1 VALDSRSRLFYLR
14 GFSSESERPVIICLA
29 MITVSKEDYL
39 KAIFEAESEGEAVIS
54 ATLANWLEVSPPAV
68 TMALR
73 RLKRDGLVE
82 VHKNGRVRLSVA
94 GRRIAKRLAV
104 RHHLIERML
113 TEIFGMPWYRTH
125 DEAERLEHAVSAEFE
140 ALLIDKLGPGGE
152 CPHGNLATIESPAQ
166 KRKRGQRLL
175 SEAEPGQAYV
185 VVSVYER
192 DSNLAELLD
201 QRGIRPGSELHLLLR
216 NYDQTLSLE
225 TPEGAVVLGRPAAE
239 KIWVAFAAAVPG
251 AKSKR

>member
-1 VALDSRSRLFYLR
+1 MLVGCPASYNH
-14 GFSSESERPVIICLA
+14 VLA

-73 RLKRDGLVE
+73 RLKRDGMVE
-82 VHKNGRVRLSVA
+82 VRKDGRVRLSVA

-140 ALLIDKLGPGGE
+140 ALLIEKLGPGGA
-152 CPHGNLATIESPAQ
+152 CPHGNFATIESPAQ
-166 KRKRGQRLL
+166 KRKRGHLL
-175 SEAEPGQAYV
+175 LAEAKAGNVYIVA
-185 VVSVYER
+185 SVYER
-192 DSNLAELLD
+192 DSSLAELLD
-201 QRGIRPGSELHLLLR
+201 QRGIRPGSELHLDER
-216 NYDQTLSLE
+216 NYDQTLSLH
-225 TPEGAVVLGRPAAE
+225 TPAGAVVLGRPAAE
-239 KIWVAFAAAVPG
+239 KIWVAPPSNSASSH
-251 AKSKR
+251 AKKS